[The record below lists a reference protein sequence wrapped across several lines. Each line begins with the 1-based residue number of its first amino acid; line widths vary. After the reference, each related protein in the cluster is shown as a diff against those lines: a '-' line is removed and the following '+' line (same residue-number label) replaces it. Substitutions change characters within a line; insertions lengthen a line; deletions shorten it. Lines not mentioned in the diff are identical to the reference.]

1 MKLFFLIIFSFFG
14 SELMSQ
20 TISGNLTLLANQEVK
35 LFGFKGVNNYLIS
48 TSNINEEGYFQLN
61 FTEEDYGVGYLITDD
76 EQLLHV
82 LLGNENVEIQGESI
96 SHNETIEIVK
106 GQENQWFQKYSYE
119 HPHREDALNA
129 WTYLEDIYTSSPA
142 FSAQEKMKQTIKK
155 ELERIKTED
164 KNFIESL
171 PKDSYVRWFLPIRK
185 FVSDVSVIA
194 QHKREEI
201 PATIQT
207 FRNIDYADTRLYK
220 SGLLKEAIDR
230 HFWLIESSEAS
241 LDDVYKEMKISI
253 DAMFEKLIFNEK
265 ILNEVT
271 NHLFNLLER
280 YSLFEASEYLALKV
294 LNEVSCTINSDLSKQ
309 LETYR
314 AMKRGN
320 IAPDI
325 NFKTDLL
332 IYSGLSK
339 ESFPEKLSLINSN
352 FTLVVFGASWCP
364 KCNDELLELSQM
376 YSKFKEHGVEVVFIS
391 LDETEDDFRN
401 FSQDFPFLSLTD
413 LKKWDGS
420 IVNDYYVFGTP
431 TMFLLSREREIIL
444 RPIAVQQVE
453 AWINWYL
460 IGKK

>member
-82 LLGNENVEIQGESI
+82 LLGNENVEIQGEKI
-96 SHNETIEIVK
+96 RKDEAVKIMK

-129 WTYLEDIYTSSPA
+129 WTYLNEIYTTSSVLN
-142 FSAQEKMKQTIKK
+142 SQKNMKQAIKK
-155 ELERIKTED
+155 ELDQIKKED
-164 KNFIESL
+164 ENFIESL

-207 FRNIDYADTRLYK
+207 FRNMDYADARLYK

-241 LDDVYKEMKISI
+241 LEDVYKEMKISI
-253 DAMFEKLIFNEK
+253 DAMFEKLVLDEK

-271 NHLFNLLER
+271 NHLFHLLER

-294 LNEVSCTINSDLSKQ
+294 LNEVSCTIDSDLSKQ

-325 NFKTDLL
+325 NFKEKNLSYGGL
-332 IYSGLSK
+332 IK
-339 ESFPEKLSLINSN
+339 ESFPEKLSDINAN
-352 FTLVVFGASWCP
+352 FTLVIFGASWCP
-364 KCNDELLELSQM
+364 KCNNELLELSQM
-376 YSKFKEHGVEVVFIS
+376 YPKFKEHGVEVVFIS
-391 LDETEDDFRN
+391 LDETEADFQN
-401 FSQDFPFLSLTD
+401 FSQDFPFLSLSD
-413 LKKWDGS
+413 LKKWDGL